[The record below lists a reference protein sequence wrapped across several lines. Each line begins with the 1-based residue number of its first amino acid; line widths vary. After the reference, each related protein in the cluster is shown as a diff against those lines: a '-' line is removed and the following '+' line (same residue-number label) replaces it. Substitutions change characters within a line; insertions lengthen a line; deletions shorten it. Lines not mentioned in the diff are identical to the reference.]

1 MTVHVGPGRPLR
13 ALAAGAA
20 LVQALAACT
29 SREVSAPEDA
39 EPRED
44 PPVQATAAP
53 EAEPAPTL
61 AGAPLWAA
69 PYSSPPQ
76 PAGDGFVGMAMPER
90 GGGDLTFL
98 GIDAEGSTRWSV
110 TRNPSCTAFAVT
122 KDTDGQDLVVLLDSD
137 AEPASGLL
145 ATRTTA
151 AAYDPLDGTLVWG
164 PTDVPGT
171 LVGPGLLLAA
181 IEGSVMSTST
191 GPKVALAP
199 ATGEVVAD
207 EEEDGTELLH
217 EYQGTLLAREGTEL
231 RSSESGSGDVLW
243 TSDDLDPPEHAGPEP
258 DAVGP
263 APGPAP
269 ENGYAASV
277 VLSWAGPDGEPAA
290 HTVHDLRTGDRLVS
304 FPGPEEPR
312 VVGDKEGL
320 TVISGPHPDGGQ
332 LLVGLEGSPAEELWR
347 TRLPDGPRLDAV
359 VGDHA
364 YLTDGDL
371 TRLVDAGSGAS
382 EGEGPWAVP
391 VAAAA
396 DGTALVPV
404 ASEGLGDAFAAF
416 APSA

>member
-1 MTVHVGPGRPLR
+1 MTTHARPGRPRTLR
-13 ALAAGAA
+13 ALAAGAV
-20 LVQALAACT
+20 LVQVLAACT

-39 EPRED
+39 EPRDE

-61 AGAPLWAA
+61 AGTPLWAA

-90 GGGDLTFL
+90 GGGDLSFL
-98 GIDAEGSTRWSV
+98 GVDTDGNTRWS
-110 TRNPSCTAFAVT
+110 TPRNPSCTAFAVT
-122 KDTDGQDLVVLLDSD
+122 KGAKGQDLVVLLDSD
-137 AEPASGLL
+137 ADPASGLL
-145 ATRTTA
+145 ATTTTA

-191 GPKVALAP
+191 GPKVALDP
-199 ATGEVVAD
+199 ATGEVTAD

-217 EYQGTLLAREGTEL
+217 EYQGALLVKDGDEL

-243 TSDDLDPPEHAGPEP
+243 TSEELDPPEDAGTEP
-258 DAVGP
+258 DAV

-269 ENGYAASV
+269 ENGYAASAI
-277 VLSWAGPDGEPAA
+277 LSWTGPDGEPVA
-290 HTVHDLRTGDRLVS
+290 HTVHDLHTGERLVS
-304 FPGPEEPR
+304 FHGPEEPR

-320 TVISGPHPDGGQ
+320 TVVSGPHPDGGQ
-332 LLVGLEGSPAEELWR
+332 LLVGLHTSPAEELWR

-364 YLTDGDL
+364 HLTDGDL
-371 TRLVDAGSGAS
+371 TRLVDVRSGAT

-404 ASEGLGDAFAAF
+404 ESEGLGDAFAAF
-416 APSA
+416 APST

>member
-1 MTVHVGPGRPLR
+1 MTAHARPGRRRTLR

-20 LVQALAACT
+20 LVQVLAACI

-39 EPRED
+39 EPRDE
-44 PPVQATAAP
+44 PPLQATVAP
-53 EAEPAPTL
+53 EDEPAPTL
-61 AGAPLWAA
+61 GEAPLWAA

-76 PAGDGFVGMAMPER
+76 PAGDGFVGLAMPE
-90 GGGDLTFL
+90 GGGDLTVL
-98 GIDAEGSTRWSV
+98 GVDAEGGTRWST

-122 KDTDGQDLVVLLDSD
+122 KETKGHDLVVLLDSD
-137 AEPASGLL
+137 ADPASGLL

-151 AAYDPLDGTLVWG
+151 AAYDPIDGTLVWG

-191 GPKVALAP
+191 GPKVALDP
-199 ATGEVVAD
+199 ATGEVAAD
-207 EEEDGTELLH
+207 EEADGTELLH
-217 EYQGTLLAREGTEL
+217 EYQGTLLVRDGDEL
-231 RSSESGSGDVLW
+231 WSSESGSGDVLW
-243 TSDDLDPPEHAGPEP
+243 TSEDLDPPEHAGTEP
-258 DAVGP
+258 DAVG
-263 APGPAP
+263 PGPAP

-277 VLSWAGPDGEPAA
+277 VLSWGGPDGRPAA
-290 HTVHDLRTGDRLVS
+290 HTVHDLRTGDRLAS

-320 TVISGPHPDGGQ
+320 TVVSGPHPDGGQ
-332 LLVGLEGSPAEELWR
+332 LLVGLHGSPAEELWR
-347 TRLPDGPRLDAV
+347 TRLPDGPRLDTV

-364 YLTDGDL
+364 HLTDGDL
-371 TRLVDAGSGAS
+371 TRLVDVRSGET
-382 EGEGPWAVP
+382 EGEGAWAVP

-404 ASEGLGDAFAAF
+404 ESEGLGDAFAAF